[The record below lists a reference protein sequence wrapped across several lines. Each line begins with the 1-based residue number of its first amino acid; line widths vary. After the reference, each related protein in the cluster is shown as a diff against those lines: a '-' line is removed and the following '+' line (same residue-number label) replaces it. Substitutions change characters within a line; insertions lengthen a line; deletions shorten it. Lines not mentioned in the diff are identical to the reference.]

1 MSIEELFPKDT
12 ESYAE
17 WLSRLLLSDTEKHRA
32 LYAVFAKAM

>member
-17 WLSRLLLSDTEKHRA
+17 WLSRLLLSDTEKNRA
-32 LYAVFAKAM
+32 LYTMLNPGM

>member
-17 WLSRLLLSDTEKHRA
+17 WLSRLLLSDTEKNRA
-32 LYAVFAKAM
+32 LYAVLNPGM